1 MIITGIKKDKKLKN
15 VNIIDM
21 NYFENENEIE
31 INNFIIDLD
40 KMDLYSNLKEV
51 KE

>member
-21 NYFENENEIE
+21 NYFENEIE